1 MKSTTLIRKLGVAM
15 VENEWDANSIFTIL
29 DAPRQHEFVSDITV
43 LKLDE
48 KLKVM
53 IGYTENGSVFFGCP
67 QVGQIVGFKKGR
79 AKLDVMQSIDL
90 KDRGI
95 VEPAL
100 ALSFFVNSEEELRAI
115 STIFSGLYDLNEDA
129 SGSEKAT
136 SAAQGFE
143 DYFADLPKIGLTNE
157 LEIGL
162 FGELSIIAMSGK
174 KDELVRGWHSS
185 PGSTYDFSFNTN
197 RLEVK
202 TSTRPTRMVWL
213 RSSQTI
219 LNADPHLTY
228 LSIYAPL
235 DDAGMTLQELA
246 TQVSKE
252 LSPTI
257 KSIFEEKLSF
267 YNIRDCSKR
276 FDYKTASGT
285 PRFIS
290 SVDVPMPLADN
301 PKILEIRWKCSF
313 ENLPNSGDRSTW
325 I

>member
-1 MKSTTLIRKLGVAM
+1 MLA
-15 VENEWDANSIFTIL
+15 NNWDANNIFAIL
-29 DAPRQHEFVSDITV
+29 DAPRQHEFSSDITV

-48 KLKVM
+48 ELKVVV
-53 IGYTENGSVFFGCP
+53 GYTVDGSVFFGCP
-67 QVGQIVGFKKGR
+67 QVGHIDGFKKGR

-90 KDRGI
+90 KHRGI
-95 VEPAL
+95 IEPAL
-100 ALSFFVNSEEELRAI
+100 ALSFLVNSDEELRAI
-115 STIFSGLYDLNEDA
+115 STIFSGLYDLNKD
-129 SGSEKAT
+129 SNGSEKAT

-162 FGELSIIAMSGK
+162 FGELAIIAMSGK

-185 PGSTYDFSFNTN
+185 PDTTYDFSYNSN

-202 TSTRPTRMVWL
+202 TSTRPTRLVWL

-219 LNADPHLTY
+219 RNADPKLTY

-235 DDAGMTLQELA
+235 DDAGVNLQELA

-252 LSPTI
+252 LSPTEN
-257 KSIFEEKLSF
+257 SIFEEKLSF
-267 YNIRDCSKR
+267 YDIKNCNRR
-276 FDYKTASGT
+276 FDLKTASET
-285 PRFIS
+285 LRFIS
-290 SVDVPMPLADN
+290 SMDVPIPSSDN
-301 PKILEIRWKCSF
+301 TKILEIRWKVSF
-313 ENLPNSGDRSTW
+313 ESLPDSGDRSTW